1 MRAINEVLCF
11 DDVLLMPTYY
21 NGGSRKDVDIST
33 TVSGIKLETP
43 IIAANMPS
51 VSGLDMALAMHEA
64 GGMAI
69 LDRMSSVGST
79 VSEILQF
86 RDRYPHG
93 KIGASIGVGESWQ
106 EEALVLIDNGVS
118 LICIDVAHGNQK
130 RVFDVYDKFR
140 SLYPTFPLMIG
151 NFATGINRGNN
162 LIYRDKFTSWKIG
175 VGGGAMCTTRTN
187 TGCGV
192 PTLQSVLWF
201 NESVNGSVG
210 KRNIYDRGFLL
221 REEKPAIIADG
232 GIKNSGDIVKSLAAG
247 ASAVMLGSL
256 LAGTDEAPG
265 SVIKDDKTGN
275 KYKIYRGNASF
286 GSKVEAG
293 LKSEFIE
300 GAEML
305 VKYKGPVRN
314 VLDKLKDG
322 IRSGFTYCGVS
333 NIEDLKGNSVFVKVS
348 SSGHREGLPHGIL

>member
-1 MRAINEVLCF
+1 MRVIEEALCF
-11 DDVLLMPTYY
+11 DDVLLVPRYHD
-21 NGGSRKDVDIST
+21 GGSRKDVDIST
-33 TVSGIKLETP
+33 KISGIKLQTP

-69 LDRMSSVGST
+69 LDRMSSVGFT

-86 RDRYPHG
+86 RDRYPQG
-93 KIGASIGVGESWQ
+93 NIGASIGIGDSWQ
-106 EEALVLIDNGVS
+106 EDALILIDNSVS

-130 RVFDVYDKFR
+130 KVFEVYEKFR
-140 SLYPTFPLMIG
+140 KLYPTFPLMIG
-151 NFATGINRGNN
+151 NFATGIDWQKSRM
-162 LIYRDKFTSWKIG
+162 YRDPYLSWKIG

-192 PTLQSVLWF
+192 PTFQSVLDF
-201 NESVNGSVG
+201 SEESNENLYAGNPVVTRMQRFESPG
-210 KRNIYDRGFLL
+210 L
-221 REEKPAIIADG
+221 IADG

-247 ASAVMLGSL
+247 AHAVMLGSL

-265 SVIKDDKTGN
+265 SLIKDDKTGN

-333 NIEDLKGNSVFVKVS
+333 NIEDLQKNSKFVKVS